1 MSWQALTGV
10 FEWRVDEGLRDVG
23 RRRFHE
29 AGGLPD
35 LARRGAV
42 QRSALRLAV
51 RWAFV
56 ARRHPWRLAVV
67 SLRDQDAG
75 SPAVTAWADEATA
88 VLKGAPAA
96 QHVVGPNQSW
106 GNLGLRRMLQP
117 ESLTTFVPPPW
128 PASFRIRGDLLDGG
142 PSVAPEFTS
151 LAVDHYEARFDPA
164 LGVVTAWTAF
174 IDGAVALHQTL
185 AQLTAVDESSDS
197 GS

>member
-29 AGGLPD
+29 AGGRPD
-35 LARRGAV
+35 LVRRGAV
-42 QRSALRLAV
+42 QRKALLLAV
-51 RWAFV
+51 RWVFV

-67 SLRDQDAG
+67 NLRDQDTG
-75 SPAVTAWADEATA
+75 SPAVTAWADDVTA
-88 VLKGAPAA
+88 VLKGVPAA

-106 GNLGLRRMLQP
+106 GNLGLRRMLEP

-128 PASFRIRGDLLDGG
+128 PPSFRIRGDLLEDD
-142 PSVAPEFTS
+142 SSAAPEFTS
-151 LAVDHYEARFDPA
+151 LAVDHYEAGFDPA

-174 IDGAVALHQTL
+174 IDGAVALRQTL

-197 GS
+197 DS